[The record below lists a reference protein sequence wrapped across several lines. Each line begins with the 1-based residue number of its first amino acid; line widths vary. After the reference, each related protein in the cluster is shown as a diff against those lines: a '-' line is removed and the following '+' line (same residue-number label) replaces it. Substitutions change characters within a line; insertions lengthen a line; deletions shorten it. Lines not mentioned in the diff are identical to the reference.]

1 MLSDVV
7 IILWYPISVSSVFI
21 SVFVSRV
28 SAMAQWLCINTNW
41 ICILSSVI
49 LECITPYLSAHY
61 MDAWPSLDDLFSHP
75 QPFPSDAQ
83 VALLS
88 LLGSL
93 LTGLVILKD
102 ALPLRLTCSQAESD
116 SIFLIPECCPLPQTH
131 TFMHIH
137 TCKHVHRLSPW
148 ALVPFSW
155 GKSTL
160 IAMWTLYHEAS
171 FPNDFFDKF
180 YPNLEK
186 KLLIC
191 YFLGYASQR
200 YFYLITS
207 NIKF

>member
-155 GKSTL
+155 GKKYFDSNVDP
-160 IAMWTLYHEAS
+160 IPWS
-171 FPNDFFDKF
+171 IISKWFFWQVLPKSRKETS
-180 YPNLEK
+180 Y
-186 KLLIC
+186 LLL
-191 YFLGYASQR
+191 LGAY
-200 YFYLITS
+200 
-207 NIKF
+207 